1 MNCAACGRGNRAEA
15 RFCDHCG
22 TALAAGPPAR
32 TTGPRADAGPRA
44 YTPRHLAERILTSRS
59 ALEGER
65 KQVTVLFADIAGST
79 ELSSRLG
86 LEAWHQLL
94 DAWFRIL
101 ADGVHRFEG
110 TINQFTG
117 DGVMALF
124 GAPVAHED
132 HALRACHAALEL
144 ARGLERF
151 SQAQHTRQG
160 FGVPARI
167 GLNSGE
173 VVVGRIGDDLR
184 MDYTAQGHTV
194 ALAARLQEIAAP
206 GKPCVSE
213 HVARL
218 ADGYFALRDLGR
230 PVLKGFSE
238 PVRVYALES
247 LGVLRTRL
255 DRAREAGF
263 TRLVG
268 REAELGQ
275 LEASLARAL
284 ARDGQAIGVVGEP
297 GQGKSRLAFE
307 FVAHCRAA
315 GVAVYQAHTP
325 SHGATLPGGTLAEL
339 LRSYFGVASSDAPE
353 AAREQVAARLLAL
366 SPSFKSSLPAAFEAL
381 SIADGAAPRPAR
393 AAAGDGARAQPLR
406 RFLRHWVQAASA
418 QAPMVLLLDDLHWI
432 DPESDALLGDLVEAL
447 AWTRTLFVANHR
459 PEYRA
464 HWLRGSHCR
473 ALPVGPLDTGER
485 RALLQALLGE
495 DPSLAAF
502 ADRVEAVAGGNPFFL
517 EEIVRGA
524 AAAGRLRGEHGA
536 YRLARGDAELEIP
549 HTVQG
554 VIAGRIDRLAERE
567 KQLLQ
572 TAAAI
577 GQRFELALLARV
589 SGCGADEAEAGVGA
603 LVGLQLLEPGA
614 RGYQFRHPLT
624 QEVAYQSQLET
635 RRAELHA
642 QTARALT
649 ELHADRLGEQ
659 AALIAHHWQA
669 AGHRSE
675 AARWRRRA
683 ALRVSSIQLPRQ
695 RERES

>member
-1 MNCAACGRGNRAEA
+1 MNCASCGRSNRAEA

-22 TALAAGPPAR
+22 TSLEAGPVR
-32 TTGPRADAGPRA
+32 TPRA
-44 YTPRHLAERILTSRS
+44 YTPKHLADRILKSRS

-79 ELSSRLG
+79 ELSKRLG
-86 LEAWHQLL
+86 LEAWHRLL

-144 ARGLERF
+144 ARELERF
-151 SQAQHTRQG
+151 SQAQHTRVG
-160 FGVPARI
+160 FGVPARM

-194 ALAARLQEIAAP
+194 ALAARLQEIATP
-206 GKPCVSE
+206 GKPCISE

-218 ADGYFALRDLGR
+218 VDGYFGLRDLGLST
-230 PVLKGFSE
+230 LKGFAE
-238 PVRVYALES
+238 PVRVHALES

-263 TRLVG
+263 SKLVG
-268 REAELGQ
+268 REPELAL
-275 LEASLARAL
+275 LESSLARAL
-284 ARDGQAIGVVGEP
+284 ARDGQALGVVGEA

-307 FVAHCRAA
+307 FVAHCRAE
-315 GVAVYQAHTP
+315 GVAVYQAHSP
-325 SHGATLPGGTLAEL
+325 SHGATLPLFAIAEL
-339 LRSYFGVASSDAPE
+339 LRSYFGIAASDAAE
-353 AAREQVAARLLAL
+353 ASRDKVAKRLLAL
-366 SPSFKSSLPAAFEAL
+366 SPAFRSSLPTVFDAL
-381 SIADGAAPRPAR
+381 SIADR
-393 AAAGDGARAQPLR
+393 ATRGEASPPEASRAKSLG

-432 DPESDALLGDLVEAL
+432 DPESHALLAQLVEAL

-464 HWLRGSHCR
+464 DWLRGAHCR
-473 ALPVGPLDTGER
+473 ALPLGPLESGER
-485 RALLQALLGE
+485 RDLLRSLLGD
-495 DPSLAAF
+495 DPSLLAF
-502 ADRVEAVAGGNPFFL
+502 AERIDVRAGGNPFFV
-517 EEIVRGA
+517 EEIVRA
-524 AAAGRLRGEHGA
+524 ALGSGRFEGEHGA
-536 YRLARGDAELEIP
+536 YRLVHPDAEIEIP
-549 HTVQG
+549 QTVQG
-554 VIAGRIDRLAERE
+554 VLAGRIDRLADPE

-577 GQRFELALLARV
+577 GTRFDLRLLERV
-589 SGCGADEAEAGVGA
+589 VGLESEAVAAGVAA
-603 LVGLQLLEPGA
+603 LVALQLVEPNANGFA
-614 RGYQFRHPLT
+614 FRHTLT
-624 QEVAYQSQLET
+624 QEVAYQSQLES
-635 RRAELHA
+635 RRAELHTR
-642 QTARALT
+642 TARAL
-649 ELHADRLGEQ
+649 EEIHADRLGEH
-659 AALIAHHWQA
+659 ASLIAHHWQA
-669 AGHRSE
+669 AGSRYQ
-675 AARWRRRA
+675 AARWRHRA
-683 ALRVSSIQLPRQ
+683 ALRVSSIQMPRP
-695 RERES
+695 REKPG

>member
-1 MNCAACGRGNRAEA
+1 MNCASCGRSNRAEA

-22 TALAAGPPAR
+22 RPLEAGAAR
-32 TTGPRADAGPRA
+32 TPRA

-79 ELSSRLG
+79 ELSGRLG
-86 LEAWHQLL
+86 LEAWHSLL
-94 DAWFRIL
+94 DAWFRIV

-132 HALRACHAALEL
+132 HASRACHAALEL
-144 ARGLERF
+144 ARELERF
-151 SQAQHTRQG
+151 SQAQHTRLG
-160 FGVPARI
+160 FGVPARM
-167 GLNSGE
+167 GLNAGE

-194 ALAARLQEIAAP
+194 ALAARLQEIATP

-218 ADGYFALRDLGR
+218 IDGYFALRDLGC
-230 PVLKGFSE
+230 PPLKGFSE

-263 TRLVG
+263 SKLVG
-268 REAELGQ
+268 RESELAL
-275 LEASLARAL
+275 LEAALARAL
-284 ARDGQAIGVVGEP
+284 ARDGQAIGVVGEA

-307 FVAHCRAA
+307 FVAHCRAQ
-315 GVAVYQAHTP
+315 GVAVYLAHSP
-325 SHGATLPGGTLAEL
+325 SHGAGLPLFALAEL
-339 LRSYFGVASSDAPE
+339 LRAYFGVGSGDAPE
-353 AAREQVAARLLAL
+353 EARGKVATRLLAL
-366 SPSFKSSLPAAFEAL
+366 SPAFKSSLPTVFDTL
-381 SIADGAAPRPAR
+381 SIGDTAARR
-393 AAAGDGARAQPLR
+393 VAASGDATRAQPLR

-432 DPESDALLGDLVEAL
+432 DPESHALFTDLVEAL

-459 PEYRA
+459 PEYRPE
-464 HWLRGSHCR
+464 WLRGSHCR
-473 ALPVGPLDTGER
+473 ALPLGPLESKER
-485 RALLQALLGE
+485 SALLRALLGE
-495 DPSLAAF
+495 DPSLAVLSA
-502 ADRVEAVAGGNPFFL
+502 RIEASAGGNPFFL

-524 AAAGRLRGEHGA
+524 ASAGTLEGEHGA
-536 YRLARGDAELEIP
+536 YRLARAETELEIP

-577 GQRFELALLARV
+577 GGRFDLALLGRV
-589 SGCGADEAEAGVGA
+589 GAFGAADAEAGVAA
-603 LVGLQLLEPGA
+603 LVAMQLLEESA
-614 RGYQFRHPLT
+614 DGYAFRHALT
-624 QEVAYQSQLET
+624 QEVAYQSQLES

-642 QTARALT
+642 ETARALQD
-649 ELHADRLGEQ
+649 LHAERLGEH
-659 AALIAHHWQA
+659 ASLIAHHWQA
-669 AGHRSE
+669 SGARYE
-675 AARWRRRA
+675 AARWRHRA
-683 ALRVSSIQLPRQ
+683 ALRVSNIQLPRR